1 MRDGDSS
8 PSPFSSLLVCF
19 SHSLSPRGSFL
30 RIQVSLP
37 MCALSL
43 MVKSKCL
50 ADTLEDRLIVKV
62 GMFAEIRK
70 NKLDFCLKSN

>member
-1 MRDGDSS
+1 
-8 PSPFSSLLVCF
+8 
-19 SHSLSPRGSFL
+19 
-30 RIQVSLP
+30 

-62 GMFAEIRK
+62 GMFAEIRR